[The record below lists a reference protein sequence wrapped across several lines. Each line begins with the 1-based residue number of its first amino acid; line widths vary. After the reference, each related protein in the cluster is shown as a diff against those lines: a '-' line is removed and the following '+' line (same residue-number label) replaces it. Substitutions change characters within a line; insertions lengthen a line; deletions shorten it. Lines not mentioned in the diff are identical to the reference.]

1 MTMKFD
7 QDKRVLLVTATEEGF
22 SYYLSP
28 PPPFRSSEIVL
39 LNKLLENN
47 ESFLKTKNSASLT
60 STILLVNFLEELAT
74 GSEKNVFL
82 ENLFLQRLPSL
93 QQSLGNDWHPQSLR
107 TNWKYANVQ
116 GYLDWADTEEIF
128 EITKKE
134 HVVIYNVVSWN

>member
-1 MTMKFD
+1 MKFD